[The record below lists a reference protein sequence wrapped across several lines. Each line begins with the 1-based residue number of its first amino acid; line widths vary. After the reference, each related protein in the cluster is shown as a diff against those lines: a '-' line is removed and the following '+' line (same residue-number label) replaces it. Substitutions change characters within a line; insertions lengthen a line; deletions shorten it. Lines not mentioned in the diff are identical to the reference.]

1 MKIIAMVL
9 AAAACLAQAETIDV
23 QAGQTRKVEPGRRF
37 AGDVLVKTG
46 AGELDLTGASFANA
60 GLEIREGSV
69 RLTGGG
75 SCTVSSRF
83 VQFKVSKTRP
93 GKKGPPEY
101 ADSGSQ
107 FSEFRLYLGGKPV
120 PFPEG
125 TKAIAGPVGSR
136 EGPDKGI
143 DGNVKTK
150 CYYAPLVID
159 LGREVA
165 FDAYSFVTANDAIA
179 RDPASWTVSA
189 GLADGSQVLWQEVGS
204 VADFA
209 APKERFAEVG
219 RLFPVSLRDVV
230 PVNYP
235 VKVCGKG
242 RLVLAEVNESLE
254 RVEGDGLIVLE
265 RATVS
270 FAPRAAFAGS
280 VCGGD
285 VTYQTERR

>member
-1 MKIIAMVL
+1 MKKIALLV

-23 QAGQTRKVEPGRRF
+23 PARQTRAVEPGRRF

-46 AGELDLTGASFANA
+46 AGELDLTGAVLANA
-60 GLEIREGSV
+60 GLEVRAGSV
-69 RLTGGG
+69 RLRGGG
-75 SCTVSSRF
+75 TCSVSTRF
-83 VQFKVSKTRP
+83 VRFDVSKTRP

-107 FSEFRLYLGGKPV
+107 FSEFRLSCGGKPV

-125 TKAIAGPVGSR
+125 TKPIVGPVGSR

-150 CYYAPLVID
+150 CYYRPLVLD
-159 LGREVA
+159 LGREVV
-165 FDAYSFVTANDAIA
+165 FDAYTFVTANDAIA

-189 GLADGSQVLWQEVGS
+189 G

-209 APKERFAEVG
+209 APKERFAEAG

-235 VKVCGKG
+235 VKVCGAG
-242 RLVLAEVNESLE
+242 RLVLADVNESLE

>member
-1 MKIIAMVL
+1 MKSLVVAL

-23 QAGQTRKVEPGRRF
+23 PAGQTRAVEPGRRF

-46 AGELDLTGASFANA
+46 EGELDLTGAVLANA
-60 GLEIREGSV
+60 GLEVRAGSV
-69 RLTGGG
+69 RLRGGG
-75 SCTVSSRF
+75 TCSVSMRF
-83 VQFKVSKTRP
+83 VRFDVSKTRP

-107 FSEFRLYLGGKPV
+107 FSEFRLSCGGKPV

-125 TKAIAGPVGSR
+125 TKPIVGPVGSR
-136 EGPDKGI
+136 EGPDKGV

-150 CYYAPLVID
+150 CYYRPLVLD
-159 LGREVA
+159 LGREVV
-165 FDAYSFVTANDAIA
+165 FDAYTFVTANDAIA

-189 GLADGSQVLWQEVGS
+189 GIADGSRVQWQEIGS

-209 APKERFAEVG
+209 APKERFAEAG

-235 VKVCGKG
+235 VKVCGAG
-242 RLVLAEVNESLE
+242 RLVLADVNESLE

-285 VTYQTERR
+285 VTYQTERK

>member
-1 MKIIAMVL
+1 MKKIALLV
-9 AAAACLAQAETIDV
+9 AVAACLAQAETIDV
-23 QAGQTRKVEPGRRF
+23 PAGQKRTVEPGRRF
-37 AGDVLVKTG
+37 TGDVLVKTG
-46 AGELDLTGASFANA
+46 SGELDLTGASLANV
-60 GLEIREGSV
+60 GLELREGSV

-75 SCTVSSRF
+75 SCTVTTRF

-125 TKAIAGPVGSR
+125 ARAITGSVGSR

-150 CYYAPLVID
+150 CYYNPLVVD

-189 GLADGSQVLWQEVGS
+189 GVADGSQVLWQEVGS

-209 APKERFAEVG
+209 APKERFAEAG

-235 VKVCGKG
+235 VKVCGAG
-242 RLVLAEVNESLE
+242 RLVLADVNESLE

-285 VTYQTERR
+285 VTYQTERK

>member
-1 MKIIAMVL
+1 MKALVTILLV
-9 AAAACLAQAETIDV
+9 AACFAQAETIDV
-23 QAGQTRKVEPGRRF
+23 PAGQSRKIDPGRRF
-37 AGDVLVKTG
+37 TGDVLVKTG
-46 AGELDLTGASFANA
+46 AGELDLTGAVLSNA

-75 SCTVSSRF
+75 SAVVSTRF
-83 VQFKVSKTRP
+83 VRFDVSKARP

-101 ADSGSQ
+101 ANSGSQ
-107 FSEFRLYLGGKPV
+107 FSEFRLFLGGKPV
-120 PFPEG
+120 PIPKEA
-125 TKAIAGPVGSR
+125 KAIAGPVGSR

-150 CYYAPLVID
+150 CYYNPLVVD
-159 LGREVA
+159 LDREVS

-189 GLADGSQVLWQEVGS
+189 GVADGSQVLWQEVGS
-204 VADFA
+204 FSDFA

-219 RLFPVSLRDVV
+219 RTFPVALRDVV

-242 RLVLAEVNESLE
+242 MLVLSGVNETLE
-254 RVEGDGLIVLE
+254 RVCGCGLIALE
-265 RATVS
+265 NASVA
-270 FAPRAAFAGS
+270 FAPDVAFAGS
-280 VCGGD
+280 VSGGD
-285 VTYQTERR
+285 VTYNKKRR